1 MIRID
6 STPTGAVKVGNDY
19 YPLNGYLIASAYLAT
34 GVTITERI
42 SSRVIA
48 KGIPFADYVDATT
61 SLPLG
66 ATQATTISALNA
78 IFNAVGDTGIDVAN
92 LDDVT
97 LTSLVSNQVIAYNA
111 GIGQWVNVDLPANP
125 AVEDNAGTPQLAT
138 GITQAEMQSVLNVDP
153 AGTDNSTDVSINA
166 NANDVLRMATGQV
179 LGSQNAGADKLVF
192 WDDSDSKLTYA
203 TIGTNL
209 TMTGTTLSASGGG
222 GGGGGGTVTSITAG
236 TGLDGG
242 TITTSGT
249 IDLADTPVTAGSYTN
264 ADITVDAQ
272 GRITAAAN
280 GTGGGGG
287 GSFNGAGSFFMT
299 AFTTTNTSQY
309 YSFSTYTNSVR
320 TSGNFQHYQIW
331 HVPKAGQ
338 IDHVSVHVQGAAEIK
353 VAVWKSKPMSFLQV
367 QSTPTYEQ
375 TIPYTSSNYTK
386 TFSPTG
392 WSFAAADEL
401 AFAFY
406 NVNNGTPFY
415 VTFNVCYSFT

>member
-19 YPLNGYLIASAYLAT
+19 YPLNGYLIASAYLTT
-34 GVTITERI
+34 GVTVTERI

-61 SLPLG
+61 SLPFG
-66 ATQATTISALNA
+66 ATQATTISALNT
-78 IFNAVGDTGIDVAN
+78 IFNAVGDSGLDVAN

-97 LTSLVSNQVIAYNA
+97 LTSLVDSQVLVYNSA
-111 GIGQWVNVDLPANP
+111 IGQWVNVDLPANP

-166 NANDVLRMATGQV
+166 NATDVLRVNPGQI
-179 LGSQNAGADKLVF
+179 LGSQDAGADKLVF

-222 GGGGGGTVTSITAG
+222 GGGG
-236 TGLDGG
+236 
-242 TITTSGT
+242 
-249 IDLADTPVTAGSYTN
+249 
-264 ADITVDAQ
+264 
-272 GRITAAAN
+272 
-280 GTGGGGG
+280 
-287 GSFNGAGSFFMT
+287 SFNGAGSFFMT
-299 AFTTTNTSQY
+299 GFTTTTTSQY
-309 YSFSTYTNSVR
+309 YGFYTYTNSIR
-320 TSGNFQHYQIW
+320 TSGNWQHYMIW

-338 IDHVSVHVQGAAEIK
+338 IDHVSVHVQGGAEIK
-353 VAVWKSKPMSFLQV
+353 VAVWKATTMSFLQV

-375 TIPYTSSNYTK
+375 SISYTSSNYTE

-392 WSFAAADEL
+392 WSFAAGDEL
-401 AFAFY
+401 SFAFY

-415 VTFNVCYSFT
+415 VTLNVCYSFT